1 MNRILIGKV
10 GVDSGQLMVTD
21 PCYIKQFKINE
32 YNPTR
37 KYVSKADPLCTIE
50 WPTDFYNYEEDIIPR
65 PYNKNMNTLLKQ
77 GVFVKVEDDEIDSSY
92 SCVGAYDQTTKNK
105 NQGGSLGNGLGVSFA
120 TGFGDGHYPVY
131 AYYEDVNGW
140 GRRIKKI
147 EIEFFTDEALEFA
160 KNNEED
166 DE

>member
-1 MNRILIGKV
+1 MSKKLLGHV

-21 PCYIKQFKINE
+21 PCYLNRFKTNE

-37 KYVSKADPLCTIE
+37 KYVSVTDKKKIIE
-50 WPTDFYNYEEDIIPR
+50 WPRDFYNYEDDIIDG
-65 PYNKNMNTLLKQ
+65 YNKNMNTLIKDKLFIQ
-77 GVFVKVEDDEIDSSY
+77 VKDEIIDSSY
-92 SCVGAYDQTTKNK
+92 SFVGACHQSSKTE
-105 NQGGSLGNGLGVSFA
+105 NQGGELGNGLGLSFS

-147 EIEFFTDEALEFA
+147 EIEFFTDEDL
-160 KNNEED
+160 EED
-166 DE
+166 DEIN

>member
-1 MNRILIGKV
+1 MNKVLIGKI

-21 PCYIKQFKINE
+21 PCYLNRFENNDYK
-32 YNPTR
+32 PTR
-37 KYVSKADPLCTIE
+37 KYVCVTDKKKIIE
-50 WPTDFYNYEEDIIPR
+50 WPRDFYNYEDDIIAG
-65 PYNKNMNTLLKQ
+65 YNKNMNTLIKDKLFIQ
-77 GVFVKVEDDEIDSSY
+77 VKDEIIDSSY
-92 SCVGAYDQTTKNK
+92 SFVGACHQSSKTE
-105 NQGGSLGNGLGVSFA
+105 NQGGELGNGLGLSFS

-147 EIEFFTDEALEFA
+147 EIEFFTDDSL
-160 KNNEED
+160 EED

>member
-1 MNRILIGKV
+1 MLKTLIGKV

-21 PCYIKQFKINE
+21 PCYLNRFENNDYK
-32 YNPTR
+32 PTR
-37 KYVSKADPLCTIE
+37 KYVCVTDKKKIIE
-50 WPTDFYNYEEDIIPR
+50 WPRDFYNYEDDIIDG
-65 PYNKNMNTLLKQ
+65 YNKNMNTLIKDKLFIQ
-77 GVFVKVEDDEIDSSY
+77 VKDEIIDSSY
-92 SCVGAYDQTTKNK
+92 SFVGACHQSSKTE
-105 NQGGSLGNGLGVSFA
+105 NQGGELGNGLGLSFS

-147 EIEFFTDEALEFA
+147 EIEFFTDEDL
-160 KNNEED
+160 EED

>member
-1 MNRILIGKV
+1 MLKTLIGKV

-21 PCYIKQFKINE
+21 PCYLNRFENNDYK
-32 YNPTR
+32 PTR
-37 KYVSKADPLCTIE
+37 KYVCVTDKKKVIE
-50 WPTDFYNYEEDIIPR
+50 WPRDFYNYEDDIIDG
-65 PYNKNMNTLLKQ
+65 YNKNMNTLIKDKLFIQ
-77 GVFVKVEDDEIDSSY
+77 VKDEIIDSSY
-92 SCVGAYDQTTKNK
+92 SFVGACHQSSKTE
-105 NQGGSLGNGLGVSFA
+105 NQGGELGNGLGLSFS

-147 EIEFFTDEALEFA
+147 EIEFFTDEDL
-160 KNNEED
+160 EED

>member
-1 MNRILIGKV
+1 MLKTLIGKV

-21 PCYIKQFKINE
+21 PCYLDRFENNDYK
-32 YNPTR
+32 PTR
-37 KYVSKADPLCTIE
+37 KYVCVTDKKKIIE
-50 WPTDFYNYEEDIIPR
+50 WPRDFYNYEDDIIDG
-65 PYNKNMNTLLKQ
+65 YNKNMNTLIKDKL
-77 GVFVKVEDDEIDSSY
+77 FVQVKDEIIDSSY
-92 SCVGAYDQTTKNK
+92 SFVGACHQSSKTE
-105 NQGGSLGNGLGVSFA
+105 NQGGELGNGLGLSFS

-147 EIEFFTDEALEFA
+147 EIEFFTDEDL
-160 KNNEED
+160 EED

>member
-1 MNRILIGKV
+1 MSKKLLGHV

-21 PCYIKQFKINE
+21 PCYLNRFENNDYK
-32 YNPTR
+32 PTR
-37 KYVSKADPLCTIE
+37 KYVCVTDKKKIIE
-50 WPTDFYNYEEDIIPR
+50 WPRDFYNYEDDIIDG
-65 PYNKNMNTLLKQ
+65 YNKNMNTLIKDKLFIQ
-77 GVFVKVEDDEIDSSY
+77 VKDEIIDSSY
-92 SCVGAYDQTTKNK
+92 SFVGACHQSSKTE
-105 NQGGSLGNGLGVSFA
+105 NQGGELGNGLGLSFS

-147 EIEFFTDEALEFA
+147 EIEFFTDEDL
-160 KNNEED
+160 EED

>member
-1 MNRILIGKV
+1 MLKTLIGKV

-21 PCYIKQFKINE
+21 PCYLDRFENNDYK
-32 YNPTR
+32 PTR
-37 KYVSKADPLCTIE
+37 KYVCVTDKKKIIE
-50 WPTDFYNYEEDIIPR
+50 WPRDFYNYEDDIIDG
-65 PYNKNMNTLLKQ
+65 YNKNMNTLIKDKLFIQ
-77 GVFVKVEDDEIDSSY
+77 VKDEIIDSSY
-92 SCVGAYDQTTKNK
+92 SFVGACHQSSKTE
-105 NQGGSLGNGLGVSFA
+105 NQGGELGNGLGLSFS

-147 EIEFFTDEALEFA
+147 EIEFFTDDSL
-160 KNNEED
+160 EED

>member
-1 MNRILIGKV
+1 MLKTLIGKV

-21 PCYIKQFKINE
+21 PCYLNRFENND

-37 KYVSKADPLCTIE
+37 KYVSVTDKKKIIE
-50 WPTDFYNYEEDIIPR
+50 WPRDFYNYEDDIIDG
-65 PYNKNMNTLLKQ
+65 YNKNMNTLIKDKLFIQ
-77 GVFVKVEDDEIDSSY
+77 VKDEIIDSSY
-92 SCVGAYDQTTKNK
+92 SFVGACHQSSKTE
-105 NQGGSLGNGLGVSFA
+105 NQGGELGNGLGLSFS

-147 EIEFFTDEALEFA
+147 EIEFFTDEDL
-160 KNNEED
+160 EED

>member
-1 MNRILIGKV
+1 MLKTLIGKV

-21 PCYIKQFKINE
+21 PCYLNRFENNDYK
-32 YNPTR
+32 PTR
-37 KYVSKADPLCTIE
+37 KYVCVTDKKKIIE
-50 WPTDFYNYEEDIIPR
+50 WPRDFYNYEDDIIDG
-65 PYNKNMNTLLKQ
+65 YNKNMNTLIKDKL
-77 GVFVKVEDDEIDSSY
+77 FVQVKDEIIDSSY
-92 SCVGAYDQTTKNK
+92 SFVGACHQSSKTE
-105 NQGGSLGNGLGVSFA
+105 NQGGELGNGLGLSFS

-147 EIEFFTDEALEFA
+147 EIEFFTDEDL
-160 KNNEED
+160 EED